1 MQGIA
6 YMTSVLV
13 RTPKD
18 VGALIKSRRK
28 AIGLGQAEVAMLI
41 GASRLW
47 VSEIENGKPGASL
60 GLVLRTL
67 SALGLE
73 LSTEDEGKPVKADN
87 DGFTNPVATEMQRRQ
102 S

>member
-1 MQGIA
+1 
-6 YMTSVLV
+6 MTSVIV

-18 VGALIKSRRK
+18 IGALIKSRRK
-28 AIGLGQAEVAMLI
+28 TIGLGQAELATRV

-67 SALGLE
+67 SVLGLE
-73 LSTEDEGKPVKADN
+73 LWTEDEGKSVQADN
-87 DGFTNPVATEMQRRQ
+87 DGVTNPVAAEMQRRQ

>member
-1 MQGIA
+1 MVSI
-6 YMTSVLV
+6 YL

-28 AIGLGQAEVAMLI
+28 AIGLGQADLAQRV

-47 VSEIENGKPGASL
+47 VSEIEKGKPGAGL

-67 SALGLE
+67 SVLGLE
-73 LSTEDEGKPVKADN
+73 LNTDDDGTESDGKNEPAYD
-87 DGFTNPVATEMQRRQ
+87 PVANEMRKRQ
-102 S
+102 T

>member
-1 MQGIA
+1 MQRIA
-6 YMTSVLV
+6 YMTTVRV

-18 VGALIKSRRK
+18 VGALIKARRK
-28 AIGLGQAEVAMLI
+28 AIGLGQAELATLI

-67 SALGLE
+67 SVLGLE
-73 LSTEDEGKPVKADN
+73 LSTDDEGKFVQADN
-87 DGFTNPVATEMQRRQ
+87 ECVTNPVATEMLRRQ